1 MGLEIVKEEI
11 VRNANEQENV
21 LIAEAKKE
29 ADRIMK
35 DLEKKVGELKEK
47 NDTEVKERID
57 IMKKQESSSAE
68 LENKKILLETKKQII
83 ESVFVEAQKKLE
95 SLDSKKRE
103 LYMKKLLENA
113 KNDIE
118 VAYVYCNKKDSNI
131 LKDFKTETVDIV
143 GGLIAENKDK
153 TIRVN
158 YSFEEILQT
167 IKENY
172 LQNINKLLFNP
183 GEKAQND

>member
-11 VRNANEQENV
+11 VRNASEQESA

-35 DLEKKVGELKEK
+35 DMEKKVEELKEK
-47 NDTEVKERID
+47 NDAEVKEKID
-57 IMKKQESSSAE
+57 IMKKQESASAE
-68 LENKKILLETKKQII
+68 LENKKILLETKKQVI
-83 ESVFVEAQKKLE
+83 ESVFVKAQKKLE
-95 SLDSKKRE
+95 GMDSKKRE
-103 LYMKKLLENA
+103 AYIKKLLEKT

-118 VAYVYCNKKDSNI
+118 VAYIYCSKKDSGI
-131 LKDFKTETVDIV
+131 LKDFKTETADIL
-143 GGLIAENKDK
+143 GGLIAENNDK
-153 TIRVN
+153 TIRVD
-158 YSFEEILQT
+158 YSFDDILQT

-183 GEKAQND
+183 KEKA